1 VTGTGP
7 AADAADSPGDDVKWR
22 AGRPRRRI
30 LVAEVDPRRVRDNYV
45 RRAPL
50 ERIRFYGASLGLPW
64 YRRRGGWD
72 LRCQP
77 FEEHPTFRFLQD
89 FYRSGFDPA
98 ATGRYQELLRRA
110 RASRDDENRAQ
121 EAVAGYFERR
131 RALFESMAR
140 DGYRAGMARDEIGI
154 AIGRDGRLIKTA
166 NGNHRMAVAQ
176 LLGLEEVTV
185 ELRYVHERWYQCQVP
200 RTSEGF
206 RQRIA
211 SVVRTL
217 PGVRELSLG

>member
-1 VTGTGP
+1 MTAAGT
-7 AADAADSPGDDVKWR
+7 DRWQ
-22 AGRPRRRI
+22 AGRARRRI
-30 LVAEVDPRRVRDNYV
+30 LVAEVDPARVKDNYV
-45 RRAPL
+45 RRAAL

-77 FEEHPTFRFLQD
+77 FEEHPTYRFLQA

-98 ATGRYQELLRRA
+98 ATERYHELLRRA
-110 RASRDDENRAQ
+110 RAERADRRGEIQ
-121 EAVAGYFERR
+121 AHEAVAGYFERR
-131 RALFESMAR
+131 RALFESMAHE
-140 DGYRAGMARDEIGI
+140 GYQAGMARDEIGI

-176 LLGLEEVTV
+176 LLGLASVTV
-185 ELRYVHERWYQCQVP
+185 ELRYVHERWYQRSVP
-200 RTSEGF
+200 RTPEDF

-211 SVVRTL
+211 TAVRDL
-217 PGVRELSLG
+217 PGILDVSID